1 MTDFVTPFLR
11 LLLSVLLGGIIGF
24 ERAERGREA
33 GLRTHIMVCLG
44 ACLVML
50 ISEYVVTS
58 LGMSTDVTRLGAQ
71 VISGIGFLGVG
82 CIITDGDKIKGL
94 TTAAGLWVTACIGL
108 AAGIGYYV
116 VATAT
121 TVIMILVM
129 LLITPLSK
137 RIIASKSKVTLLVKV
152 SSGAAFGSVYA
163 FLENKILT
171 MISIEKN
178 QATGAVSFTVILTP
192 MKEDEKNTVMKD
204 LYSLDGVIEITHKNL

>member
-1 MTDFVTPFLR
+1 MTDFFTPVLR
-11 LLLSVLLGGIIGF
+11 LLLAVLLGGIIGF

-50 ISEYVVTS
+50 TSEYIVNS

-82 CIITDGDKIKGL
+82 CIITGGDKIKGL

-108 AAGIGYYV
+108 ASGIGYY
-116 VATAT
+116 TAAVST
-121 TVIMILVM
+121 TAIMILVM

-137 RIIASKSKVTLLVKV
+137 KILASKSKVSLSV
-152 SSGAAFGSVYA
+152 SVANGAVFGSVYA
-163 FLENKILT
+163 FLEDKIIT
-171 MISIEKN
+171 MTSIEKIGT
-178 QATGAVSFTVILTP
+178 TGAVKFIAVLIP
-192 MKEDEKNTVMKD
+192 MKECEKNELMHK
-204 LYSLDGVIEITHKNL
+204 LYELDGVIEIANKNI

>member
-1 MTDFVTPFLR
+1 MTDFLTPILR

-50 ISEYVVTS
+50 ISEYIVVS
-58 LGMSTDVTRLGAQ
+58 LGMNTDVTRLGAQ

-82 CIITDGDKIKGL
+82 CIITGGDKIKGL

-108 AAGIGYYV
+108 AAGIGYYII
-116 VATAT
+116 ATAT
-121 TVIMILVM
+121 TIIMILVM

-137 RIIASKSKVTLLVKV
+137 RILASKSKVTLLITVVSPEVFENMALLLEDKIVKI
-152 SSGAAFGSVYA
+152 SSVEKSPNGNICFSVT
-163 FLENKILT
+163 LNS
-171 MISIEKN
+171 MN
-178 QATGAVSFTVILTP
+178 Q
-192 MKEDEKNTVMKD
+192 KETTA
-204 LYSLDGVIEITHKNL
+204 LLCRIGTFDGVIEIMDKNL

>member
-1 MTDFVTPFLR
+1 MTDYLTPILR
-11 LLLSVLLGGIIGF
+11 LLLAVLLGGIIGF

-50 ISEYVVTS
+50 ISEFIVNT

-82 CIITDGDKIKGL
+82 CIITGGDKIKGL

-108 AAGIGYYV
+108 ASGIGHYII
-116 VATAT
+116 AIAT

-137 RIIASKSKVTLLVKV
+137 KILASKSKVTLSITVSSCEVFEKVIDLLENKIVKV
-152 SSGAAFGSVYA
+152 SSVDKHTDGHMSFNVT
-163 FLENKILT
+163 LNP
-171 MISIEKN
+171 MN
-178 QATGAVSFTVILTP
+178 Q
-192 MKEDEKNTVMKD
+192 KETTALLCRIGTFE
-204 LYSLDGVIEITHKNL
+204 GVIEIMDKNL

>member
-1 MTDFVTPFLR
+1 MAEYISPFLR
-11 LLLSVLLGGIIGF
+11 LFVAVLLGGIIGF

-50 ISEYVVTS
+50 ISEYVVNT
-58 LGMSTDVTRLGAQ
+58 LNMNTDVTRLGAQ

-82 CIITDGDKIKGL
+82 CIINDGDKIKGL
-94 TTAAGLWVTACIGL
+94 TTAAGLWVTACVGL
-108 AAGIGYYV
+108 ATGIGNYI

-137 RIIASKSKVTLLVKV
+137 KILASKSKVAISVKA
-152 SSGAAFGSVYA
+152 SSGEAFGSVYA
-163 FLENKILT
+163 FLENKVINIT
-171 MISIEKN
+171 SIEKN
-178 QATGAVSFTVILTP
+178 PTTGAVKFVAVLSP
-192 MKEDEKNTVMKD
+192 MKDVDLNILLQD
-204 LYSLDGVIEITHKNL
+204 LYNIDGVIEVMRENR

>member
-1 MTDFVTPFLR
+1 MTDYIAPFLR
-11 LLLSVLLGGIIGF
+11 LLLAVLLGGIIGF

-44 ACLVML
+44 ACLIML
-50 ISEYVVTS
+50 ISEYIVNS

-82 CIITDGDKIKGL
+82 CIITGGDKIKGL

-108 AAGIGYYV
+108 AAGIGYYI

-121 TVIMILVM
+121 TVIMLLVM

-137 RIIASKSKVTLLVKV
+137 KILASTSKVTLSLRA

-163 FLENKILT
+163 FLEDKIIT
-171 MISIEKN
+171 MTSIEKN
-178 QATGAVSFTVILTP
+178 ETTGAVKFVAILSP
-192 MKEDEKNTVMKD
+192 MKDDEKNELMRE
-204 LYSLDGVIEITHKNL
+204 LYAIDGVTEIIHKNR

>member
-1 MTDFVTPFLR
+1 MTEYLTPVLR

-50 ISEYVVTS
+50 ISEYIVNT

-82 CIITDGDKIKGL
+82 CIITGGDKIKGL

-108 AAGIGYYV
+108 AAGIGNYIISIST
-116 VATAT
+116 TA
-121 TVIMILVM
+121 IMILVM
-129 LLITPLSK
+129 ILITPLSK
-137 RIIASKSKVTLLVKV
+137 KILASKSKLTLSVRVT
-152 SSGAAFGSVYA
+152 SGAAFGSVYA
-163 FLENKILT
+163 FLEDRIIT
-171 MISIEKN
+171 MTSIEKN
-178 QATGAVSFTVILTP
+178 ESTGAVKFVAVLSH
-192 MKEDEKNTVMKD
+192 MKDDEKNDLMRD
-204 LYSLDGVIEITHKNL
+204 LYALDGVVEIIHKNR

>member
-1 MTDFVTPFLR
+1 MTDLLTPVLR
-11 LLLSVLLGGIIGF
+11 LLLAVLLGGIIGF

-50 ISEYVVTS
+50 TSEYIVNS

-82 CIITDGDKIKGL
+82 CIITGGDKIKGL

-108 AAGIGYYV
+108 AAGIGYYTAA
-116 VATAT
+116 VATT
-121 TVIMILVM
+121 TMMILVM

-137 RIIASKSKVTLLVKV
+137 KILASKSKVTLLVKV
-152 SSGAAFGSVYA
+152 SSGAVFGSVYA
-163 FLENKILT
+163 FLEDKLVT
-171 MISIEKN
+171 MTSIEKN
-178 QATGAVSFTVILTP
+178 QASGAVCFTAVLAP
-192 MKEDEKNTVMKD
+192 MKEEEKNTIMHN
-204 LYSLDGVIEITHKNL
+204 LYAMDGVIEITHKSL

>member
-1 MTDFVTPFLR
+1 MTDFFTPVLR
-11 LLLSVLLGGIIGF
+11 LLLAVLLGGIIGF

-50 ISEYVVTS
+50 TSEYIVNS

-82 CIITDGDKIKGL
+82 CIITGGDKIKGL

-108 AAGIGYYV
+108 ASGIGYY
-116 VATAT
+116 TAAVST
-121 TVIMILVM
+121 TAIMILVM

-137 RIIASKSKVTLLVKV
+137 
-152 SSGAAFGSVYA
+152 
-163 FLENKILT
+163 KIL
-171 MISIEKN
+171 
-178 QATGAVSFTVILTP
+178 
-192 MKEDEKNTVMKD
+192 
-204 LYSLDGVIEITHKNL
+204 

>member
-1 MTDFVTPFLR
+1 MTEFLTPVLR
-11 LLLSVLLGGIIGF
+11 LLLAVLLGGIIGF

-50 ISEYVVTS
+50 VSEYIVNS
-58 LGMSTDVTRLGAQ
+58 LKMSTDVTRLGAQ

-82 CIITDGDKIKGL
+82 CIITGGDKIKGL

-116 VATAT
+116 VAAAT

-137 RIIASKSKVTLLVKV
+137 KILASKSKVTLLVRV
-152 SSGAAFGSVYA
+152 ISGEVFGSVYT
-163 FLENKILT
+163 FLEDKIVT
-171 MISIEKN
+171 ITSIEKTG
-178 QATGAVSFTVILTP
+178 QSGAVSFTAVLTP
-192 MKEDEKNTVMKD
+192 MKEDEKNTVMSD
-204 LYSLDGVIEITHKNL
+204 LYSLDGVIEVSHKNL

>member
-1 MTDFVTPFLR
+1 MTDFLIPVCR

-50 ISEYVVTS
+50 ISEYIINS
-58 LGMSTDVTRLGAQ
+58 LKMSTDVTRLGAQ

-82 CIITDGDKIKGL
+82 CIITGGDKIKGL

-108 AAGIGYYV
+108 ASGIGYYA

-137 RIIASKSKVTLLVKV
+137 RILASKSKVSILVKV
-152 SSGAAFGSVYA
+152 SSGAAFGSVYS
-163 FLENKILT
+163 FLDNKIVT
-171 MISIEKN
+171 MTSIEKH
-178 QATGAVSFTVILTP
+178 QASGAVSFTAVLTP
-192 MKEDEKNTVMKD
+192 MKEVEKNAIMHD
-204 LYSLDGVIEITHKNL
+204 LYSLDGVIEVSHKNL

>member
-1 MTDFVTPFLR
+1 MTEYLTPVLR
-11 LLLSVLLGGIIGF
+11 LLLAVFLGGIIGF

-50 ISEYVVTS
+50 ISEHIVNS

-82 CIITDGDKIKGL
+82 CIITGGDKIKGL

-116 VATAT
+116 IATAT
-121 TVIMILVM
+121 AVIMILVM

-137 RIIASKSKVTLLVKV
+137 KILASKSKVALSITV
-152 SSGAAFGSVYA
+152 SSAKVFENITKLLDDKIVKISSVKKNVN
-163 FLENKILT
+163 ENICFSVTLNP
-171 MISIEKN
+171 MN
-178 QATGAVSFTVILTP
+178 QQETT
-192 MKEDEKNTVMKD
+192 
-204 LYSLDGVIEITHKNL
+204 SLLCKLGTFDGVIEIMDKNL